1 MGVRQKLSQRRS
13 SIIMALRRVLLLAV
27 VVVLASVDLVTADGD
42 KFHGKDCRSDD
53 DCGPISFC
61 DNSVKGSV
69 GAKVLGTLVG
79 KVSNTAGAAVEAV
92 AGECRVSPTFWA
104 VFFHCAHRRG
114 QLDRLRLPLL
124 LLLPALPPRKMLEA
138 WRKCLV
144 FYFFFETLFW
154 DNFFLPFFF
163 SFEKLFWDNFFLL
176 FFFSFETLFWD
187 NFPYFSSSLL
197 RRYFGT
203 ILWDTP
209 FIHPTTSEN
218 SRGQSFHFPT
228 FLFDKWKKI

>member
-1 MGVRQKLSQRRS
+1 MGSVRQKLSQRRS
-13 SIIMALRRVLLLAV
+13 SIIMALRRVPLLAV

-104 VFFHCAHRRG
+104 VFSIVLIAVVSSIVCGCLCCSFCPLYHLGRG
-114 QLDRLRLPLL
+114 LRP
-124 LLLPALPPRKMLEA
+124 
-138 WRKCLV
+138 
-144 FYFFFETLFW
+144 
-154 DNFFLPFFF
+154 
-163 SFEKLFWDNFFLL
+163 
-176 FFFSFETLFWD
+176 
-187 NFPYFSSSLL
+187 
-197 RRYFGT
+197 G
-203 ILWDTP
+203 
-209 FIHPTTSEN
+209 EN
-218 SRGQSFHFPT
+218 V
-228 FLFDKWKKI
+228 